1 MWVGQCIFRIYPA
14 IKSWNIFLQTI
25 GILSF
30 LVAVASF
37 WLSYKTEQDKSQ
49 QILSAKREEKIDAA
63 LENQEKI
70 LLEHIAKT
78 HTFEEILTATQ
89 RDVDNLQN
97 QLWRLTAQVQ
107 QTDAEAIML
116 RKINLIENKLTRLE
130 AIQK

>member
-1 MWVGQCIFRIYPA
+1 M
-14 IKSWNIFLQTI
+14 
-25 GILSF
+25 
-30 LVAVASF
+30 AVASF